1 MEQLVLKGL
10 EYWEHR
16 IEEAY
21 ESAFKAWMVQCHA
34 IKQIRDEEAYKAAG
48 YNSIEEYAERR
59 WNYTRTTTNRMIDVC
74 EQFSKGGNSPELDDS
89 IRTEKRSML
98 LTLLSPNLDKED
110 YKLICEDTKVKDME
124 QLAKLQGEY
133 SEGDQVEGQMSL
145 IQESDQRDILDAVR
159 KIFRPREEKER
170 LDNLFRLDPDSDEMK
185 YWANDFNYTGNRM
198 IYNSDMFPF
207 IFFFYSDKE
216 GIKIKN
222 LKTREIEERTYKDFY
237 FLVRRAFGREA
248 VNGSDIWQQAFGAAY
263 EEEQR
268 KKQEEERIRKQLEE
282 QKKKVVNQKKT
293 ESRKS
298 NSTES
303 IPQPKDIGT
312 SEEKPISEKVPEI
325 KASEPLTE
333 PVKEEESQATEP
345 EETNEPQKEVENP
358 VCEVAQTRIS
368 SHTDGN
374 SEDVEKEPE
383 ITSEELEHEV
393 VSGEVE
399 DEHIVHLIIP
409 EYQAIAE
416 NSKKFLICKNNVQ
429 VGDVIVIRVKFNRAF
444 SDIKAKVTYR
454 EKNTGLMQEY
464 TAYGIEVVDEEE

>member
-34 IKQIRDEEAYKAAG
+34 LKQIRDEEAYKAAG

-145 IQESDQRDILDAVR
+145 IQESDQGDILDAVR

-248 VNGSDIWQQAFGAAY
+248 VNGSEKD
-263 EEEQR
+263 R
-268 KKQEEERIRKQLEE
+268 K
-282 QKKKVVNQKKT
+282 
-293 ESRKS
+293 
-298 NSTES
+298 
-303 IPQPKDIGT
+303 
-312 SEEKPISEKVPEI
+312 
-325 KASEPLTE
+325 
-333 PVKEEESQATEP
+333 
-345 EETNEPQKEVENP
+345 PQK
-358 VCEVAQTRIS
+358 
-368 SHTDGN
+368 
-374 SEDVEKEPE
+374 
-383 ITSEELEHEV
+383 
-393 VSGEVE
+393 
-399 DEHIVHLIIP
+399 
-409 EYQAIAE
+409 
-416 NSKKFLICKNNVQ
+416 
-429 VGDVIVIRVKFNRAF
+429 
-444 SDIKAKVTYR
+444 
-454 EKNTGLMQEY
+454 
-464 TAYGIEVVDEEE
+464 

>member
-1 MEQLVLKGL
+1 MGQLVLKGL

-145 IQESDQRDILDAVR
+145 IQESDQGDILDAVR
-159 KIFRPREEKER
+159 QIFRPREEKER
-170 LDNLFRLDPDSDEMK
+170 LDHLFQLDPDSDEMK

-207 IFFFYSDKE
+207 MFFFYSDKE
-216 GIKIKN
+216 GVKIKN

-268 KKQEEERIRKQLEE
+268 QKREEERIKKQIEE

-303 IPQPKDIGT
+303 VPQPKDIGT
-312 SEEKPISEKVPEI
+312 SEEKLVPENAPEI
-325 KASEPLTE
+325 NASGPLTE

-345 EETNEPQKEVENP
+345 EEVKEPQKEAENP

-368 SHTDGN
+368 SHTNGN
-374 SEDVEKEPE
+374 SEDVEKGPE
-383 ITSEELEHEV
+383 IISEEPEHEV

-444 SDIKAKVTYR
+444 SDIKAKITYR
-454 EKNTGLMQEY
+454 EKNTGLMPEY

>member
-48 YNSIEEYAERR
+48 YNSIEEYAEKR

-248 VNGSDIWQQAFGAAY
+248 VNGSDIWRQAFGAAY

-268 KKQEEERIRKQLEE
+268 QKQEEERIRKQLEE

-298 NSTES
+298 NSTEN
-303 IPQPKDIGT
+303 IPRPKDIGT
-312 SEEKPISEKVPEI
+312 SEEKPNSEKTPEI

-333 PVKEEESQATEP
+333 QVKEEESQETEP
-345 EETNEPQKEVENP
+345 EETKEPQKEAENP

-383 ITSEELEHEV
+383 IVSEELEHEV
-393 VSGEVE
+393 ISGEIEDSHLVNLYLSEYRAIEEGKKHFVICRNDVQVGDIVIIREEFDRFPEIRAKITYKEENNGLAAEYTAYEIEVE
-399 DEHIVHLIIP
+399 DE
-409 EYQAIAE
+409 
-416 NSKKFLICKNNVQ
+416 
-429 VGDVIVIRVKFNRAF
+429 
-444 SDIKAKVTYR
+444 
-454 EKNTGLMQEY
+454 
-464 TAYGIEVVDEEE
+464 EE

>member
-1 MEQLVLKGL
+1 MEQLILKGL

-133 SEGDQVEGQMSL
+133 SEDDQVEGQMSL

-268 KKQEEERIRKQLEE
+268 QKQEEERIRKQLEE

-312 SEEKPISEKVPEI
+312 SEEKPNSEKTPEI

-333 PVKEEESQATEP
+333 QVKEEESQATEP
-345 EETNEPQKEVENP
+345 EETNEPQKEAENP
-358 VCEVAQTRIS
+358 VCDLAQTRIS
-368 SHTDGN
+368 SHMDSN
-374 SEDVEKEPE
+374 SEDVEKEPK
-383 ITSEELEHEV
+383 IISEELEHEV
-393 VSGEVE
+393 VSGEIE
-399 DEHIVHLIIP
+399 DSHLVNLYLS
-409 EYQAIAE
+409 EYRAIAE
-416 NSKKFLICKNNVQ
+416 GKKHFVICRNDVR
-429 VGDVIVIRVKFNRAF
+429 VGDIVIIREAFARFPEIRAK
-444 SDIKAKVTYR
+444 ITYK
-454 EKNTGLMQEY
+454 EENNGLAVEY
-464 TAYGIEVVDEEE
+464 TAYEIEVEDEEE